1 MESMSEQ
8 ANRISGAPGIGAGRP
23 RMPRWVKVFV
33 AIGIVLAVLLLLML
47 TGVLGEGHSPRRHF
61 GGAQTSNDPGTRA
74 DADAATR
81 TLEVTALDTLVFEP
95 ATIRVGAGETVTFVV
110 TNAGKS
116 VHEFTLGDA
125 AMQREHAQAM
135 AHIPAGMAHEF
146 PNAIT
151 LQPGE
156 TKRLTWRFADAGRLE
171 FACHVKG
178 HYQGGMRGPIT
189 VS

>member
-1 MESMSEQ
+1 MSEQ
-8 ANRISGAPGIGAGRP
+8 ANRISGAPGTGNGRP

-33 AIGIVLAVLLLLML
+33 AIGIVLAALLLLML

-61 GGAQTSNDPGTRA
+61 GGGAQKASNDLGARA
-74 DADAATR
+74 DAGAATR
-81 TLEVTALDTLVFEP
+81 TVEVTALDTLVFEP

-110 TNAGKS
+110 TNLGKS

-135 AHIPAGMAHEF
+135 AHIPAGMGHEF

-151 LQPGE
+151 LRPGE
-156 TKRLTWRFADAGRLE
+156 TKRLTWRFPDTGTLE
-171 FACHVKG
+171 YACHVAG
-178 HYQGGMRGPIT
+178 HYEGGMRGRIT
-189 VS
+189 VN